1 MSRNECNYLA
11 PGARLVTAVS
21 SALIVVSICACRGE
35 PPPSLPPTVAALVE
49 QQKWEDA
56 IPILKKH
63 LLVCPEDVAAHY
75 YLGAC
80 YLNLRDPI
88 LAIAEGEFQVAL
100 TLFRRNG
107 MASPIDGVS
116 PRDFELRCHLGLA
129 NVYIRSLAV
138 VTTLTSDMSIISPLV
153 HNLGMAVA
161 NAASIAPDDPR
172 VERLQTLV
180 DKLMRQPGAPPPAEE
195 SQARVSA

>member
-1 MSRNECNYLA
+1 M
-11 PGARLVTAVS
+11 
-21 SALIVVSICACRGE
+21 CACRGE
-35 PPPSLPPTVAALVE
+35 PPSSLPPTVAGLVE
-49 QQKWEDA
+49 EQKWDNA

-63 LLVCPEDVAAHY
+63 LVACPEDVAAHY

-80 YLNLRDPI
+80 YLNLKDPI
-88 LAIAEGEFQVAL
+88 LPIAEGEFQVAL

-107 MASPIDGVS
+107 MASPIGGVT
-116 PRDFELRCHLGLA
+116 PRDFELRCYLGLS

-138 VTTLTSDMSIISPLV
+138 LTSLTSDMSILSPLI

-172 VERLQTLV
+172 VKRLQTLV
-180 DKLMRQPGAPPPAEE
+180 DRLMHQPRTPPPPDE
-195 SQARVSA
+195 SQSRVSA